1 MKNHRSLRI
10 LRAIS
15 QVAFDE
21 NCGTGLTSGHSR
33 VWCVVG
39 QSLRGDEKGADT
51 GMSTSTIAKASKV
64 DRAVERL
71 EAAVDR
77 LDLALTVNTSRVSD
91 ASASAADDSEHK
103 AALDSLRQENSGL
116 RDLNRTAAD
125 RLAGAITR
133 LESLTT
139 ADLKG

>member
-1 MKNHRSLRI
+1 MKNPQSLRI

-21 NCGTGLTSGHSR
+21 NCGTGLTSGQSQVCRTLASSR
-33 VWCVVG
+33 
-39 QSLRGDEKGADT
+39 RRDEKGAMI

-71 EAAVDR
+71 EAAIDR
-77 LDLALTVNTSRVSD
+77 LDLALTAKASTTSPKG
-91 ASASAADDSEHK
+91 ADDSEHK
-103 AALDSLRQENSGL
+103 AALDALRQENSDL
-116 RDLNRTAAD
+116 RDLNRSAAD

-133 LESLTT
+133 LESLAT
-139 ADLKG
+139 ADMKG

>member
-1 MKNHRSLRI
+1 MI
-10 LRAIS
+10 
-15 QVAFDE
+15 
-21 NCGTGLTSGHSR
+21 
-33 VWCVVG
+33 
-39 QSLRGDEKGADT
+39 

-77 LDLALTVNTSRVSD
+77 LDLALTTN
-91 ASASAADDSEHK
+91 ASTGSSTPADDSEHK
-103 AALDSLRQENSGL
+103 AALDALRQENSDL

-125 RLAGAITR
+125 RLASAIVR

-139 ADLKG
+139 AEVKG

>member
-1 MKNHRSLRI
+1 LAPSRP
-10 LRAIS
+10 
-15 QVAFDE
+15 DE
-21 NCGTGLTSGHSR
+21 
-33 VWCVVG
+33 
-39 QSLRGDEKGADT
+39 EKGANT

-77 LDLALTVNTSRVSD
+77 LDLALTANVSV
-91 ASASAADDSEHK
+91 ASSNPADDSEHK
-103 AALDSLRQENSGL
+103 AALDALRQENSGL